1 MQLCTPFFRST
12 EASTC
17 EPMDVQTVPA
27 SLPHRLTHTMHTSSH
42 KEDYIMTAQKRFD
55 IADLLMNGRVFLVQS
70 TPGSSIELPP
80 GFWEMEDIQLSSKL
94 RQQFEQDLN
103 W

>member
-42 KEDYIMTAQKRFD
+42 KDYIMTAQKRFD
-55 IADLLMNGRVFLVQS
+55 VADLLMNGRVFLVQS
-70 TPGSSIELPP
+70 TPGSSIELPL
-80 GFWEMEDIQLSSKL
+80 GFWEMEDIQLSNKL